1 MTTMRTGRGEQVVL
15 DLGEDP
21 LDIDGGAAR
30 ALLLQRGRARLR
42 EDEPAAAVLR
52 RRLRARVCRAPRAAA
67 ARTLAPS
74 RNQSKSASSFLWML
88 SGLCSTE

>member
-21 LDIDGGAAR
+21 LDVDRGAAC
-30 ALLLQRGRARLR
+30 ALLLQRGRACLR
-42 EDEPAAAVLR
+42 ENEPAAAVLAGGFEHELAGHFA
-52 RRLRARVCRAPRAAA
+52 RLRS
-67 ARTLAPS
+67 TLAPS